1 MIDARA
7 WPFREVVRFL
17 FFEGAFLILYGS
29 WMGGS
34 GFFGGLGR
42 RLYGILEGDG
52 YTRAREKF
60 DKKARN
66 VINEYRDIK
75 STQALPGIL

>member
-1 MIDARA
+1 MVDARA
-7 WPFREVVRFL
+7 LPFREVVRFL

-42 RLYGILEGDG
+42 RLYGILEGEG
-52 YTRAREKF
+52 YMRARERSIEK
-60 DKKARN
+60 
-66 VINEYRDIK
+66 
-75 STQALPGIL
+75 QGM